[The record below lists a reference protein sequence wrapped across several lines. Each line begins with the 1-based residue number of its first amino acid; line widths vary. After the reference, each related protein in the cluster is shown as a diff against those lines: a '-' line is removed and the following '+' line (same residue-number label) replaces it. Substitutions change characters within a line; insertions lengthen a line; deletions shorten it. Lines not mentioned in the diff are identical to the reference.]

1 MACLAIETFVV
12 VAFFKGDDGEKGDR
26 GVNGP
31 KVTFQN
37 STLLYPDP
45 WPLTLSFYSNYVVV
59 SPTILLIKTSLYYGE
74 VSAN

>member
-1 MACLAIETFVV
+1 MCLIACCLFQGDGLQGEVGP
-12 VAFFKGDDGEKGDR
+12 KGEPGQRGEQGDDGEKGDR

-45 WPLTLSFYSNYVVV
+45 
-59 SPTILLIKTSLYYGE
+59 
-74 VSAN
+74 

>member
-45 WPLTLSFYSNYVVV
+45 
-59 SPTILLIKTSLYYGE
+59 
-74 VSAN
+74 